1 MQMETS
7 IFKDYHNDESELPYK
22 PELDKADELIE
33 SVRTFI
39 FQVRISNYSLE
50 YLRNNF
56 LWH

>member
-1 MQMETS
+1 METS